1 MWCRVSACV
10 QCENGVIASPVLL
23 VEGPGDASFT
33 AGDGRMGVEALKV
46 VGPVLESMAEEACG
60 GVCDRQAPE
69 TMPECGQACQT
80 DLPVVAVQ
88 G

>member
-10 QCENGVIASPVLL
+10 QCENGVIASPLLL

-46 VGPVLESMAEEACG
+46 VGPAFARKGLGPSFWPNFF
-60 GVCDRQAPE
+60 RE
-69 TMPECGQACQT
+69 TEIWA
-80 DLPVVAVQ
+80 
-88 G
+88 